1 MEAPQLDDYLEM
13 YSRGDVSSTYDFRL
27 ITNAIKNFISERPGA
42 KRRDLLDGVDFN
54 GMDKKLLT
62 DEDVLVDFNVD
73 SIEENIKEYF
83 KKKQTGENS
92 DDAEEDD
99 SFYAIGDDLNEVEDS
114 EDYETNKL
122 SDSLKNYMSSMDEEL
137 REQKNLSRLGIN
149 TSTSTTKPSSKQ
161 QQQANSKDPASAAVD
176 DLDIDLNLVT
186 NALESYSS
194 QLGLSGPVSNILKS
208 LGI

>member
-13 YSRGDVSSTYDFRL
+13 YSKGDVGSTYDFRL
-27 ITNAIKNFISERPGA
+27 ITNAIKNFIERPS
-42 KRRDLLDGVDFN
+42 KNKDLLEGAEYKSL
-54 GMDKKLLT
+54 DKCVNE
-62 DEDVLVDFNVD
+62 DDVLVDFNVD
-73 SIEENIKEYF
+73 AIEENVKEF
-83 KKKQTGENS
+83 LTSKKNATIPEAQDENENDDS
-92 DDAEEDD
+92 DEEDD
-99 SFYAIGDDLNEVEDS
+99 SFYAVGDDLNNEIEDS

-137 REQKNLSRLGIN
+137 REQKNLSRFEATAQVI
-149 TSTSTTKPSSKQ
+149 STSTKSKQ
-161 QQQANSKDPASAAVD
+161 SDE

-194 QLGLSGPVSNILKS
+194 QLGFTGPVSNILKS

>member
-1 MEAPQLDDYLEM
+1 M

-27 ITNAIKNFISERPGA
+27 ITNAIKNFINERPGT
-42 KRRDLLDGVDFN
+42 KRRDLIDGVDFKP
-54 GMDKKLLT
+54 MDKKLT
-62 DEDVLVDFNVD
+62 DEDILVDFNVD
-73 SIEENIKEYF
+73 SIEENIKEYL
-83 KKKQTGENS
+83 KKKQGDKS
-92 DDAEEDD
+92 DEDDDEDEDD
-99 SFYAIGDDLNEVEDS
+99 SFYAVGDDLNDVEDS

-137 REQKNLSRLGIN
+137 REQKNLSRLDTN
-149 TSTSTTKPSSKQ
+149 TSSTKQSSKQ
-161 QQQANSKDPASAAVD
+161 NPVD